1 MSNSTASSFVP
12 ASVDG
17 RWLRLDETH
26 DSAVLTPSP
35 ADLELLTELADD
47 NRIELTELAT
57 GEYQLSTTGHAGVI
71 ALPDGPPIHI
81 QPKVTGTALLRLLS
95 YSTSSAVSTVDEAAE
110 IAAGTTFVDLLGM
123 LFTEELT
130 QVRRQG
136 LASDYQ
142 RQAGTERHIRGQLA
156 LQRQL
161 QQHGPAAPTFECDYE
176 TLTRDTPLNQAVL
189 AAAQTLLRGA
199 ESPDLQQRLR
209 SHVQAL
215 RRDVTL
221 REVAPHELDALEL
234 TRLTDHYED
243 ILRLT
248 RLVLANVFIEDL
260 APGEGR
266 GYTLLLRMYDQ
277 FEAAVE
283 RAVEAVA
290 GDSMVQTGYA
300 AGFPDFLTGDFSVR
314 PEPDA
319 VIVDDDGTPQLV
331 LDAKWKLLDTGA
343 DWAPSTD
350 DIYQM
355 LAYQQ
360 HTDTPGVLVYP
371 GEEAGI
377 RGTAA
382 TAHDRELYVAK
393 LPVAGEHTE
402 SFAAYCET
410 MDTALESLVSRLV
423 ASA

>member
-1 MSNSTASSFVP
+1 MANSTASPFVP
-12 ASVDG
+12 AAVDG
-17 RWLRLDETH
+17 RWLRLAETH
-26 DSAVLTPSP
+26 DSAVLTPST
-35 ADLELLTELADD
+35 ADLELLRDLADD

-81 QPKVTGTALLRLLS
+81 QPKVTGTALLQLLS
-95 YSTSSAVSTVDEAAE
+95 YSTTSTMSTVDEAAD

-123 LFTEELT
+123 LFAEELT
-130 QVRRQG
+130 RVRRQG
-136 LASDYQ
+136 LASEYQ
-142 RQAGTERHIRGQLA
+142 RRQGTERHLRGQLA

-161 QQHGPAAPTFECDYE
+161 QQQGPAAPTFECDYE

-209 SHVQAL
+209 GHVQAL

-221 REVAPHELDALEL
+221 REVASHELDGIKL
-234 TRLTDHYED
+234 TRLTDHYDD

-248 RLVLANVFIEDL
+248 RLVLANVFVEDL

-283 RAVEAVA
+283 RAVTAAA
-290 GDSMVQTGYA
+290 GEYMVQTGYA

-319 VIVDDDGTPQLV
+319 VIVDDAGTPQLV
-331 LDAKWKLLDTGA
+331 LDAKWKLLDGGG

-371 GEEAGI
+371 GEAAGI

-382 TAHDRELYVAK
+382 TAHDRELYVAE
-393 LPVAGEHTE
+393 LPVAGERPE
-402 SFAAYCET
+402 SFAAYCEA
-410 MDTALESLVSRLV
+410 MDTALDDVVSTLI
-423 ASA
+423 A